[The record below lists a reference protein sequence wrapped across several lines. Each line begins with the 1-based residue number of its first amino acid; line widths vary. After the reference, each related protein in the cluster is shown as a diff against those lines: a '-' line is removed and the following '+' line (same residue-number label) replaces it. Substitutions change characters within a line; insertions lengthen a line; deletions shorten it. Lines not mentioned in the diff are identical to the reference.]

1 VSLGGGLALRELP
14 SDVQKADPHSIPS
27 RPLSNKRDRMAH
39 LNCVMFLSPDP
50 ETLEWVKEELAK
62 PKYGG
67 YWLCACLPLL
77 VHASLETD
85 LVLRCSFSLLER
97 LDKVDY

>member
-1 VSLGGGLALRELP
+1 
-14 SDVQKADPHSIPS
+14 
-27 RPLSNKRDRMAH
+27 MAH

-67 YWLCACLPLL
+67 YWLCGCRPLFTP
-77 VHASLETD
+77 APLETD
-85 LVLRCSFSLLER
+85 FGPVVLF
-97 LDKVDY
+97 